1 MINCLL
7 IKITQNSR
15 GIPARSY
22 RTLSSTELTIG
33 RGTESS
39 IHLADPRIAM
49 HHAVIKELDD
59 GQIYLVSVNGELEV
73 NGAILQNIA
82 LSQGKQV
89 MIGPYQLNVEPAPPD
104 VNLSISLMLAN
115 QLPDDYQDL
124 KTRTHAPLP
133 KAFEVKWH
141 LSVWLAA
148 LVALIFLVLPLMQNL
163 IPELHTK
170 MAELPYGFDRV
181 WSPGRM
187 SASHRQFGSQCVNCH
202 QTPFEKVTDKACMT
216 CHQDIAPHLADP
228 DLQARAL
235 KAAHRFIGSMRCA
248 ECHQEHK
255 SPHPLA
261 KQDNAM
267 CIKCHGK
274 IKDINHE
281 STLPNITDFEKK
293 HPEFKLSIKTGPN
306 PTDIERIAQSD
317 KARAVEQSG
326 LIFPHDQHVGKVQGP
341 NGMMDV
347 RELSCTS
354 CHQPEGKKMRF
365 KPLSFKTNCITCH
378 ANLLELG
385 DKENPLKVPHGNEQQ
400 VFNTL
405 KLYAPK
411 AFDRYSDSLKENG
424 CAYCHEIEKNPQKEG
439 LTWRIMP
446 LWLNVDWF
454 TKAQFNHAAH
464 RTQQCTSCHKI
475 EDSQSSADIAIP
487 DKQSCLL
494 CHSGN
499 KPKHKRIA
507 SNCMSCHNFHQAH
520 QGLSLLTGAIVESK
534 DVDVL
539 LSIPDADSP

>member
-1 MINCLL
+1 M
-7 IKITQNSR
+7 
-15 GIPARSY
+15 
-22 RTLSSTELTIG
+22 
-33 RGTESS
+33 
-39 IHLADPRIAM
+39 
-49 HHAVIKELDD
+49 V
-59 GQIYLVSVNGELEV
+59 
-73 NGAILQNIA
+73 
-82 LSQGKQV
+82 
-89 MIGPYQLNVEPAPPD
+89 GPYQLNVEPAPPD
-104 VNLSISLMLAN
+104 VNLSVSLMLAN

-133 KAFEVKWH
+133 NAFKVKWH

-148 LVALIFLVLPLMQNL
+148 LAALIFLVLPLAQNF
-163 IPELHTK
+163 IPQLHTK

-181 WSPGRM
+181 WSPGRI

-228 DLQARAL
+228 DLQSRAL

-274 IKDINHE
+274 IKEINPE
-281 STLPNITDFEKK
+281 TALPNITDFEKK
-293 HPEFKLSIKTGPN
+293 HPEFKLSVKTGPN
-306 PTDIERIAQSD
+306 LTDIERIVQTD
-317 KARAVEQSG
+317 KALTQDQSG
-326 LIFPHDQHVGKVQGP
+326 LIFPHDQHIGKVQGP
-341 NGMMDV
+341 NGMLDV
-347 RELSCTS
+347 RELTCTS
-354 CHQPEGKKMRF
+354 CHQPEGKEMRF

-385 DKENPLKVPHGNEQQ
+385 DKENPLKVPHGDEQN

-405 KLYAPK
+405 KLNAPK
-411 AFDRYSDSLKENG
+411 AFDRYSDSLKDNG
-424 CAYCHEIEKNPQKEG
+424 CAYCHEIEKNPKKEG
-439 LTWRIMP
+439 FAWRIMP
-446 LWLNVDWF
+446 LRLNVDWF

-464 RTQQCTSCHKI
+464 RTQQCVSCHKI
-475 EDSQSSADIAIP
+475 EESVSSADIAIP

-520 QGLSLLTGAIVESK
+520 QGLNLVTGAIVESK

-539 LSIPDADSP
+539 LSIPDHADSSHH